1 MVNDRVRS
9 SAGVALRT
17 ALDLFAGAGGFTCGA
32 RSAGLRVVQAIELN
46 PNTVRTYAKNNPETD
61 LIEGDIR
68 LLDPISCLARVGLKP
83 GAIDVILAGP
93 PCQGFSES
101 NRRTRT
107 LDNPKNQ
114 LYTEVLRYAEAL
126 RPRCI
131 IIENVAGLRTLGHG
145 TVLRSIVKGCQDLG
159 YDVEWKVLCAA
170 DYGIPQF
177 RNRIFIVASDR
188 SPSDL
193 LPNGTHGPNLGR
205 TNVSVRDAIDDLP
218 VLRNGAAVD
227 HMAYRR
233 SEKLTEYQ
241 QLMRNGMHP
250 RIVQG
255 NLVTRS
261 AALIIERY
269 RHIGRGH
276 NWKALPKRLLKNYKD
291 VTQCHTGI
299 YHRLEWH
306 LPSKVLG
313 NFRKNMLIHPSQNRG
328 LSVREAAR
336 LQSFPDLYEF
346 VGSIGF
352 QQQQVADAV
361 PPLLAMVVIEHVK
374 RLYSKRQSPVAS
386 RRIVH
391 G

>member
-1 MVNDRVRS
+1 MKNDRVRF
-9 SAGVALRT
+9 SAREALRT

-32 RSAGLRVVQAIELN
+32 RSAGLRVVQAIESN
-46 PNTVRTYAKNNPETD
+46 AKTVRTYSKNNPEVD
-61 LIEGDIR
+61 LIEGDIQV
-68 LLDPISCLARVGLKP
+68 LDPISCLARVGLKP
-83 GAIDVILAGP
+83 GEIDVILAGP

-107 LDNPKNQ
+107 VDNPKNQ
-114 LYTEVLRYAEAL
+114 LYAQVLRYAKAL
-126 RPRCI
+126 RPRCV

-145 TVLRSIVKGCQDLG
+145 VILRSIVRECHDLG

-170 DYGIPQF
+170 DYGVPQF
-177 RNRIFIVASDR
+177 RNRIFIVACDR
-188 SPSDL
+188 SLADL
-193 LPNGTHGPNLGR
+193 LPNGTHGPNSGR
-205 TNVSVRDAIDDLP
+205 ANVNVRDAIDDLP
-218 VLRNGAAVD
+218 VLRNGAAMD
-227 HMAYRR
+227 HLPYRR
-233 SEKLTEYQ
+233 DERLTDYQ
-241 QLMRNGMHP
+241 RLMRRGTHHSGV
-250 RIVQG
+250 VQG

-261 AALIIERY
+261 AELIIERY

-276 NWKALPKRLLKNYKD
+276 NWEAIPKRLLKNYKD

-306 LPSKVLG
+306 MPSKVLG

-336 LQSFPDLYEF
+336 LQSFPDWYEF

-361 PPLLAMVVIEHVK
+361 PPLLAMFVVEHVR
-374 RLYSKRQSPVAS
+374 RLYSRAG
-386 RRIVH
+386 R
-391 G
+391 